1 MSKKNFAAGLNALL
15 GESKAK
21 RTTVKTDNKSYQL
34 KTSAERG
41 CKEGETRATFLVN
54 KETLEKIY
62 AIAYWERLSIKELLY
77 PALQKIVTDYERK
90 SGAVKPIPKKKV

>member
-15 GESKAK
+15 GDSKAK
-21 RTTVKTDNKSYQL
+21 RIKTETKSYQP
-34 KTSAERG
+34 KTAAEKG
-41 CKEGETRATFLVN
+41 CKEGETRATFIVN

-62 AIAYWERLSIKELLY
+62 SIAYWDRLTIKELIY

-90 SGAVKPIPKKKV
+90 SGAVKPIPKKKA